1 MGFNLRQRAEYLEC
15 VEKLTPFNTTIR
27 DAVNFYLPHLQA
39 TTRSCTAKQLV
50 DEIVSAKKAD
60 GVSHRYIEDLKSRLN
75 QFAVAFDGTPIAKIT
90 NTHIDQWLRSLT
102 NLNGTRVSPVTRNN
116 FRRILHVAFNFARDH
131 GYCTDNP
138 VVKTAKAKVIE
149 SPAGILTVEEMSRL
163 LNSASE
169 KLIASGARQGFLRVL
184 SAPLRPEHEKPHPL
198 RSQAGR
204 HEQPTSRGG
213 QGPPRFCEKLQT
225 HRAAA

>member
-1 MGFNLRQRAEYLEC
+1 MQKTATRLTQVTIKGRPFYCIQWPRFPKGRDRQFFKEKIEAETFLKQKLAEQQNYGIEGMGFNLRQRAEYLEC

-39 TTRSCTAKQLV
+39 TTRSCTAKQLA

-138 VVKTAKAKVIE
+138 TRDNNISTNSALVPHYGSANGSAIT
-149 SPAGILTVEEMSRL
+149 
-163 LNSASE
+163 LNSVS
-169 KLIASGARQGFLRVL
+169 KQ
-184 SAPLRPEHEKPHPL
+184 
-198 RSQAGR
+198 
-204 HEQPTSRGG
+204 
-213 QGPPRFCEKLQT
+213 
-225 HRAAA
+225 